1 MTKTLDTTVLEG
13 TGKFD
18 MNSFINSPQIDRKE
32 YRKTM
37 SNLRKYNASNFG
49 YNLDEG
55 NILYR
60 GAKNI
65 ADFFF
70 KKHKTKKAK
79 EFFEHEKELKNEL
92 KSYHKITDQYIEFY
106 KNAFTECKDGFDDLI
121 MDNSKLN
128 SSYKVKSKA
137 IESEDLA
144 ADKLF
149 GVEKYFEKAKVKLK
163 KFFLDGQHKVY
174 TASLGLKELSLNS
187 RRNLIE
193 KKYRDTL
200 KNSLKLKS
208 ALEQLEISEDLYK
221 TYLLKNKGLFK

>member
-1 MTKTLDTTVLEG
+1 
-13 TGKFD
+13 
-18 MNSFINSPQIDRKE
+18 
-32 YRKTM
+32 M

-149 GVEKYFEKAKVKLK
+149 GVEKYFEKAKFKLK
-163 KFFLDGQHKVY
+163 KFFLGGQYHIYK
-174 TASLGLKELSLNS
+174 ANLGLKKLNLDLRKNS
-187 RRNLIE
+187 IE
-193 KKYRDTL
+193 KKYKKAL
-200 KNSLKLKS
+200 KTSIKIKSNLDKLSLYN
-208 ALEQLEISEDLYK
+208 DFYK
-221 TYLLKNKGLFK
+221 TYLLRTKELFK